1 MLYKIHEQR
10 EPNVLTCFREHKVD
24 LAINVVDRFVQKEVD
39 DDYAMRRY
47 AVDYNIPL
55 FTKIKQARLFV
66 QAMTAKDVDSLPIKS
81 WSEYR

>member
-1 MLYKIHEQR
+1 
-10 EPNVLTCFREHKVD
+10 VLTCFREHKVD

-66 QAMTAKDVDSLPIKS
+66 KAMMEKDVNTLPIKS
-81 WSEYR
+81 WSEYQ